1 LNETLGASAISAV
14 CSPDVHPGKPPY
26 ASVVDTEAHFRISPA
41 QIGASMIAKI
51 ALAAAI
57 VVSFIVPAS
66 AEMMDHHYHHRMS
79 YHRDYHRHH
88 SVLAHVVRH
97 VERHL

>member
-1 LNETLGASAISAV
+1 
-14 CSPDVHPGKPPY
+14 
-26 ASVVDTEAHFRISPA
+26 
-41 QIGASMIAKI
+41 MIVKI

-57 VVSFIVPAS
+57 ALSFVIPAS
-66 AEMMDHHYHHRMS
+66 AEMMDRHYHHRMS
-79 YHRDYHRHH
+79 YHHDYHRHH

>member
-1 LNETLGASAISAV
+1 
-14 CSPDVHPGKPPY
+14 
-26 ASVVDTEAHFRISPA
+26 
-41 QIGASMIAKI
+41 MIAKI

-57 VVSFIVPAS
+57 ALSFVIPAS

-79 YHRDYHRHH
+79 YHHDYHRHH

>member
-1 LNETLGASAISAV
+1 METR
-14 CSPDVHPGKPPY
+14 
-26 ASVVDTEAHFRISPA
+26 FRISPA
-41 QIGASMIAKI
+41 QKGTSMIVKI

-57 VVSFIVPAS
+57 ALSFVIPAS
-66 AEMMDHHYHHRMS
+66 AEMMDRHYHHRMS
-79 YHRDYHRHH
+79 YHHDYHRHH